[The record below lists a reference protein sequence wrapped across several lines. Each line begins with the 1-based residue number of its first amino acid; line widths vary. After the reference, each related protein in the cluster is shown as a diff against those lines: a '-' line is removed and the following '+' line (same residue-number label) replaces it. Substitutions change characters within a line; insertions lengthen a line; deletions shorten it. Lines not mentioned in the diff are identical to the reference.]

1 MSSGGNKNSPLPAS
15 CRQARHWM
23 ASPRLIYG
31 RTWPWPRL
39 SSPIWTR
46 RSGSSVVLFN
56 ELWPLIHYSLSLLC
70 SARSPPRFVCCLP
83 VWRSFIVGQTASLQP
98 RRNVGG
104 KVSKVHVAQVARSV
118 VAREATD
125 SSKDS
130 FEDSFEDGDKD
141 SDKGQDEDER
151 TGEHEIL
158 IAPPSGSAAGQSSGQ
173 PSLGATHDKL
183 GAIGSRMHR

>member
-1 MSSGGNKNSPLPAS
+1 MGELGLGLGSRVQFGLGARA
-15 CRQARHWM
+15 RQSFCLM
-23 ASPRLIYG
+23 NYG
-31 RTWPWPRL
+31 R
-39 SSPIWTR
+39 SSITR
-46 RSGSSVVLFN
+46 F
-56 ELWPLIHYSLSLLC
+56 LC